1 MLMIS
6 DDHTCHSDLESLIQ
20 RLGHDSIL
28 AIKSFESTYMKL
40 NNDKCHLLAISMK
53 WCGQILAKSKYG
65 KARNKIGRNMK
76 LDEYKKREK
85 KLCALE
91 R

>member
-40 NNDKCHLLAISMK
+40 NNDKCHLLLSCYKHEMMWANI
-53 WCGQILAKSKYG
+53 GQIQIRQSKEQ
-65 KARNKIGRNMK
+65 NW
-76 LDEYKKREK
+76 
-85 KLCALE
+85 
-91 R
+91 